1 MKKIILMLTVV
12 LLMSFVCF
20 SQIDVNVSMP
30 KLGKNKNKDKDQ
42 NKDTKTNDNSSKD
55 AKTTETKI
63 DFPANATYDNK
74 DNWFAKGLKE
84 DDENLFCRRIDEV
97 YYKVQDLK
105 KDFESGMIKDASSV
119 PGYYKQFE
127 DYDYEMIKYYV
138 AKARTVKKW
147 GLSTDNNSKANDN
160 INWFLNDMFAF
171 FDPCAKQNIVPNVNY
186 FIDKADEMQK
196 AGKSSD
202 AVANIKAA
210 QQLCDGVLL
219 LRPGQ
224 PDILAVMKDVKTFSD
239 KIMANKEKVY
249 TSEIHKKNAGKIVFS
264 KTPIVIKQENE
275 SNFSSTFSGTDKIY
289 AMAYLDGTFK
299 EMLETDNVGSIGV
312 HVFVDGDNE
321 SLETIM
327 SNKCI
332 VYRLPKDI
340 TSHSYLDF
348 DILPELATAKNAE
361 VAMIV
366 AKILGGLSARS
377 HTIGIQLSSKR
388 GIAYGEFTIDL
399 SQGQEEM
406 KGMEAK
412 YIEAAINNARMPEAA
427 MKDPVL
433 EATIKTICTN
443 NSEFSSEGYKPQRV
457 VLEMNFWDEQ
467 KDDFGNV
474 MFVYTGAWV
483 AYKKTDGTCEV
494 VETFVA
500 KDNKGGGQYGPI
512 RYWKS
517 YWSTS
522 EGLLQIKCENV
533 FKD

>member
-1 MKKIILMLTVV
+1 
-12 LLMSFVCF
+12 
-20 SQIDVNVSMP
+20 
-30 KLGKNKNKDKDQ
+30 
-42 NKDTKTNDNSSKD
+42 
-55 AKTTETKI
+55 
-63 DFPANATYDNK
+63 
-74 DNWFAKGLKE
+74 
-84 DDENLFCRRIDEV
+84 
-97 YYKVQDLK
+97 
-105 KDFESGMIKDASSV
+105 
-119 PGYYKQFE
+119 
-127 DYDYEMIKYYV
+127 
-138 AKARTVKKW
+138 
-147 GLSTDNNSKANDN
+147 
-160 INWFLNDMFAF
+160 MFAF